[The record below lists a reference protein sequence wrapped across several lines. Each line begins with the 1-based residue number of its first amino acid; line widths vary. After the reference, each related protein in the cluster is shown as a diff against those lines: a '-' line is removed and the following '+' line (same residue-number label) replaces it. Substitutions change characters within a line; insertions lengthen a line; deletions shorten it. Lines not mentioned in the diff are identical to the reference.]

1 MKRCYFCGA
10 ALDMPRVVGRG
21 EICPKCRRDV
31 RCCYNC
37 AFHDPHASNG
47 CREPQSEAVRDL
59 AASNF
64 CDYFQCKDAEGEGQ
78 GNDAARKARE
88 EWERLF
94 RK

>member
-10 ALDMPRVVGRG
+10 VLGIPRVVGRG
-21 EICPKCRRDV
+21 EACPTCRHDV

-37 AFHDPHASNG
+37 AFHDSHASNE
-47 CREPQSEAVRDL
+47 CREPQSEAVRDR

-64 CDYFQCKDAEGEGQ
+64 CDYFQCKDAEEDGQ
-78 GNDAARKARE
+78 ERDAAQNARE